1 MKKSNKKRNDIVLIC
16 ILAVS
21 AAVLFLCINLFS
33 DSGKWAVVTVDGE
46 EYGRYPLAV
55 DAEIEIESEGG
66 TNTLV
71 IKDGKADVVSASCPD
86 GLCVKFSAI
95 SNNGETIVCLPNK
108 TVVSIVG
115 EADNE
120 VDLMG

>member
-1 MKKSNKKRNDIVLIC
+1 MSNKKRNDIVLVI
-16 ILAVS
+16 ILAIS
-21 AAVLFLCINLFS
+21 AAVLFLCISLFS

-55 DAEIEIESEGG
+55 DTEIVIESEDG

-71 IKDGKADVVSASCPD
+71 IHGGKADVTDATCPD
-86 GLCVKFSAI
+86 GLCVRFPSV
-95 SNNGETIVCLPNK
+95 SENGETIVCLPNK
-108 TVVSIVG
+108 TVVTIVG
-115 EADNE
+115 EEENE